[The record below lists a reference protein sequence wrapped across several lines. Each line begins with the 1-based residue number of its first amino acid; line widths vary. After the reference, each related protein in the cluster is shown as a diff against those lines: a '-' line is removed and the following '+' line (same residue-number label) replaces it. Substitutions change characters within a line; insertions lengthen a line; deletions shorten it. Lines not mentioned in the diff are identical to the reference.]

1 MLVRIDPKTYAD
13 NWEIE
18 STLFESKGIYKRLNQ
33 ITPNGNVLEI
43 GSGIGLATLA
53 LASTHSV
60 LAIDNNVHL
69 VDKARQRLAAANSK
83 AEIMVADIFE
93 PAAECVDAI
102 KDFSPKVITGWFLG
116 SHADDQEKHVGTAVP
131 LEQWAKKYREN
142 IEDAML
148 TTNICPPSVEWVHLA
163 ARTGM
168 ITGASAE
175 FVAQETK
182 KDYDKYVFLQNG
194 FEVIDVQVLDWDTSD
209 SSFQYGAAPNPNILP
224 GKSIPKILSILAKRK
239 DL

>member
-13 NWEIE
+13 NWETE
-18 STLFESKGIYKRLNQ
+18 STLFENKEIYKRLNQ

-43 GSGIGLATLA
+43 GSGVGLATLA
-53 LASTHSV
+53 LASSHSV

-69 VDKARQRLAAANSK
+69 VSKARARLAAAKST
-83 AEIMVADIFE
+83 AEIVIADIFE
-93 PAAECVDAI
+93 PSAECVTAI
-102 KDFSPKVITGWFLG
+102 RDFSPKVITGWFLG
-116 SHADDQEKHVGTAVP
+116 SHADDQERYVGADVP
-131 LEQWAKKYREN
+131 LEHWAKKYREN

-163 ARTGM
+163 GRTGM
-168 ITGASAE
+168 IAGASAD
-175 FVAQETK
+175 FVSQETK
-182 KDYDKYVFLQNG
+182 DDYDKYVFLPNG

-239 DL
+239 GL